1 MTNFKMLLYFC
12 QPCTYENEIITIRT
26 KIKQPVVMVHVLK
39 HKNAMKINVSEF
51 NT

>member
-1 MTNFKMLLYFC
+1 MINFKILLYFC
-12 QPCTYENEIITIRT
+12 QPCTYENEIITSKT

-39 HKNAMKINVSEF
+39 DKNAMKINASEF